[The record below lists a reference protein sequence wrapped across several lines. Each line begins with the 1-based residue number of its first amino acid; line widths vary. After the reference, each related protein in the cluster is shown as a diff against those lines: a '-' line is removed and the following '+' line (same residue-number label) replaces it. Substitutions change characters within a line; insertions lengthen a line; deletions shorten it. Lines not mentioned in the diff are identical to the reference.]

1 MKESVQDI
9 KSVEKGEKTMGYRLV
24 SDATLDLPLDLI
36 ERYNIYVIPMTI
48 ILDGKEIEYEPDEK
62 ALTIEDFYAALREG
76 KSSTTSQ
83 INPSL
88 YIEHFSP
95 LLADGEDI
103 LYLGLTSGLS
113 GTFQSANIAK
123 NMLAE
128 EFPER
133 KIMIVESFC
142 ASAGLGYCLNLAGQK
157 KEQGYSIEELYDWI
171 VENQLRIQHWF
182 TVDDLFYLQK
192 GGRLTM
198 AEAMVGSA
206 LKIKPILSVDDN
218 GKLYAAAKV
227 RGNKKS
233 EEFMINKI
241 NEELSKDD
249 HTVFIAHGGC
259 EDRALALKEK
269 IIAQTKAENIR
280 IAKIGPVIGTHTG
293 PGMLAVLYV
302 KD

>member
-1 MKESVQDI
+1 
-9 KSVEKGEKTMGYRLV
+9 MGYRLV

-36 ERYNIYVIPMTI
+36 EKYNMYIIPMTI
-48 ILDGKEIEYEPDEK
+48 VLDGKEIDYEPTEK
-62 ALTIEDFYAALREG
+62 NLTIENFYKALREG

-88 YIEHFSP
+88 YIEHFAP
-95 LLADGEDI
+95 LLANGEDI
-103 LYLGLTSGLS
+103 IYVGLTSGLS
-113 GTFQSANIAK
+113 GTYQSSNIAK
-123 NMLAE
+123 NMLLE
-128 EFPER
+128 EYPDR
-133 KIMIVESFC
+133 KILIVESFC

-157 KEQGYSIEELYDWI
+157 MEEGYSIEELFDWI
-171 VENQLRIQHWF
+171 VANQQKVQHWF

-192 GGRLTM
+192 GGRLTL

-206 LKIKPILSVDDN
+206 LKIKPILSVDEE
-218 GKLYAAAKV
+218 GKLYAATKV

-233 EEFMINKI
+233 EEYMINKI
-241 NEELSKDD
+241 NEELSEND
-249 HTVFIAHGGC
+249 HTVFIAHGDC

-269 IIAQTKAENIR
+269 IEAQTKAENIR
-280 IAKIGPVIGTHTG
+280 ITKIGPVIGTHTG